1 MNVLFVIIILSID
14 WGGMVMELLTKAS
27 YSGEVSEREKRNLE
41 VAYRA
46 ACESMVL
53 LKNEGVLPLK
63 TKKVALYGPGVS
75 RTIKGGTGSGEVN
88 ERHSVT
94 ILEGMENRG
103 FEVATKQWIKD
114 YEDAYEEG
122 EIAHKKAQRDIV
134 KLIKSKSFMEMMLK
148 GYTPPAGRAI
158 TEMDIEDSETDTA
171 IYVLSRQAG
180 EGGDRK
186 AEKGDLFITDE
197 ERAAIETCVKNYK
210 NFVLVINSGCSID
223 MSFVDE
229 IPGIGAILF
238 ICQLGTEGGNA
249 FADVVSGKVT
259 PSGKLA
265 DTWAKKYAD
274 IPFHDEYS
282 YLNGNVEDEYYKEG
296 IYVGYRYFD
305 SFDVEPCY
313 PFGYGLSYTDF
324 SIFGA
329 GVSIDGTRVNL
340 AAAVTNIGANY
351 SGKEVAQVYL
361 TAPAGKLHKEYQ
373 SLVAFAKTKELAP
386 AESETLQM
394 SFDMKEVASYD
405 EERASY
411 VLEPGEYIVRLGN
424 SSRKTVPVA
433 VITLD
438 KEVIVSTHCHI
449 CPVTEPIVELKSE
462 NRQPE
467 AVNPG
472 VPRLALDA
480 AAFETIHY
488 TYENPAVYSDER
500 VDKFMNTLTL
510 KEMVEIVVG
519 IGMFGGETRF
529 NMPGSVGNTT
539 SKFWDR
545 GLANVTLCDGPA
557 GLRITKRSVVQK
569 DGSVKPVELPISVF
583 EMFPD
588 FVQGLLKADPEKG
601 TVIYQYT
608 TAFPVT
614 AALAQAWN
622 VELLE
627 EVGKAIFVEM
637 KEYGC
642 TFWLAPAVNIHRNPL
657 CGRNFE
663 YVSEDPF
670 LTGEVAA
677 ALTLGIQ
684 QEEGYYVT
692 VKHFACNNMEDNRNR
707 VSSNLTERTLR
718 EIYLRGFERAVRKG
732 KAKAIMTSYNRI
744 NQVYAPNSHDLCTK
758 VLRNE
763 WGFDGVVMT
772 DWFSTNKGLGHNALA
787 MRAGNDLIMPGGGS
801 YKKEILAGVK
811 SGMISEKDVRRCC
824 ANVVRAIMDS
834 ATQKEYIDK
843 K

>member
-1 MNVLFVIIILSID
+1 
-14 WGGMVMELLTKAS
+14 MELLTKAS
-27 YSGEVSEREKRNLE
+27 FNGEVSEREKQNLE

-53 LKNEGVLPLK
+53 LKNENVLPLK
-63 TKKVALYGPGVS
+63 TKKVALYGPGVT

-103 FEVATKQWIKD
+103 FEVTTQQWIKD
-114 YEDAYEEG
+114 YEDAYEAG
-122 EIAHKKAQRDIV
+122 EIAHKKAQRDII
-134 KLIKSKSFMEMMLK
+134 KLLKSKSFMEMMLK

-158 TEMDIEDSETDTA
+158 TEKDIADSDTDTA

-197 ERAAIETCVKNYK
+197 ERTAIETCVKNYK
-210 NFVLVINSGCSID
+210 NFVLVINSGCSLD

-249 FADVVSGKVT
+249 FADTVSGKET

-265 DTWAKKYAD
+265 DTWAKQYAD
-274 IPFHDEYS
+274 IPYHDEYS
-282 YLNGNVEDEYYKEG
+282 YLNGNVEEEYYKEG

-305 SFDVEPCY
+305 SFGVEPCY
-313 PFGYGLSYTDF
+313 PFGYGLSYTEF
-324 SIFGA
+324 SMLGT
-329 GVSIDGTRVNL
+329 GVKVEGTKV
-340 AAAVTNIGANY
+340 AVDAVITNVGANY
-351 SGKEVAQVYL
+351 SGKEVAQLYVS
-361 TAPAGKLHKEYQ
+361 APSGKLDKEYQ
-373 SLVAFAKTKELAP
+373 SLAAFVKTKLLAP
-386 AESETLQM
+386 AESETKTLI
-394 SFDMKEVASYD
+394 FDMAEIASYD
-405 EERASY
+405 EVSASY
-411 VLEPGEYIVRLGN
+411 VLDAGEYVVRLGN
-424 SSRKTVPVA
+424 SSRNTVPVA

-438 KEVIVSTHCHI
+438 EAVVVSKHCNV
-449 CPVTEPIVELKSE
+449 CPVIEKFEELKSE
-462 NRQPE
+462 ARTAEKINLS
-467 AVNPG
+467 
-472 VPRLALDA
+472 VPRVIVKASD
-480 AAFETIHY
+480 FNTITY
-488 TYENPAVYSDER
+488 TYEKPAVYSDAK
-500 VDKFMNTLTL
+500 VDAFMNTLSL
-510 KEMVEIVVG
+510 KDMVEIVVG

-539 SKFWDR
+539 SKFWDK

-557 GLRITKRSVVQK
+557 GLRITKRSVVMK
-569 DGSVKPVELPISVF
+569 DGKVKPVELPISVF
-583 EMFPD
+583 EMFPE
-588 FVQGLLKADPEKG
+588 FVQKMLKADPSDG
-601 TVIYQYT
+601 TLIYQYT

-614 AALAQAWN
+614 AALAQSWN

-670 LTGEVAA
+670 LTGEVAT
-677 ALTLGIQ
+677 ALTKGIQ

-692 VKHFACNNMEDNRNR
+692 VKHFACNNMEDNRNK
-707 VSSNLTERTLR
+707 VSSNLSERALR

-732 KAKAIMTSYNRI
+732 NAKSIMTSYNRI
-744 NQVYAPNSHDLCTK
+744 NSVYAPNSHDLCTK

-787 MRAGNDLIMPGGGS
+787 MKAGNDLIMPGGGS

-811 SGMISEKDVRRCC
+811 SGMIKEEDVKRCC
-824 ANVVRAIMDS
+824 ANVVRAIMNS
-834 ATQKEYIDK
+834 ATQREYIDK
-843 K
+843 Q

>member
-1 MNVLFVIIILSID
+1 
-14 WGGMVMELLTKAS
+14 MELLTKAS
-27 YSGEVSEREKRNLE
+27 YSGEVSEREKQNLE

-53 LKNEGVLPLK
+53 LKNENVLPLK
-63 TKKVALYGPGVS
+63 TKKVALYGPGVT

-94 ILEGMENRG
+94 VLEGMENRG
-103 FEVATKQWIKD
+103 FEVTTQQWLKD
-114 YEDAYEEG
+114 YEADYAAG
-122 EIAHKKAQRDIV
+122 EIAHKKAQRDII

-158 TEMDIEDSETDTA
+158 TEKDIADSDTDTA

-210 NFVLVINSGCSID
+210 NFVLVINSGCSLD

-249 FADVVSGKVT
+249 FADVISGKVT

-265 DTWAKKYAD
+265 DTWAKQYAD
-274 IPFHDEYS
+274 IPYHNEYS
-282 YLNGNVEDEYYKEG
+282 YLNGNVTDEYYKEG

-305 SFDVEPCY
+305 TFEVEPCY
-313 PFGYGLSYTDF
+313 PFGYGLSYTNF
-324 SIFGA
+324 SMFGA
-329 GVSIDGTRVNL
+329 GVKVDGTKVYL
-340 AAAVTNIGANY
+340 DATVTNIGTEY
-351 SGKEVAQVYL
+351 SGKEVAQVYVS
-361 TAPAGKLHKEYQ
+361 APAGKLDKEYQ
-373 SLVAFAKTKELAP
+373 SLAAFAKTKVLAP
-386 AESETLQM
+386 AGNETVTLT
-394 SFDMKEVASYD
+394 FDMRELASYD

-411 VLEPGEYIVRLGN
+411 VLDAGEYIVRLGN
-424 SSRKTVPVA
+424 SSKNTVPVA
-433 VITLD
+433 VLTLD
-438 KEVIVSTHCHI
+438 KEVVVSEHCNI
-449 CPVTEPIVELKSE
+449 CPVVEKFEELKSE
-462 NRQPE
+462 GKASE
-467 AVNPG
+467 EVNAG
-472 VPRLALDA
+472 VPRVAVKAED
-480 AAFETIHY
+480 FETITY
-488 TYENPAVYSDER
+488 TYETPAVYSDEK
-500 VDKFMNTLTL
+500 VDKFMKTLSL
-510 KEMVEIVVG
+510 ADMVEIVVG

-539 SKFWDR
+539 SKFWDK

-557 GLRITKRSVVQK
+557 GLRITKRSVVMK

-588 FVQGLLKADPEKG
+588 FVQNMLKADPSKG

-614 AALAQAWN
+614 AALAQSWN

-677 ALTLGIQ
+677 AITKGIQ

-692 VKHFACNNMEDNRNR
+692 VKHFACNNMEDNRNK
-707 VSSNLTERTLR
+707 VSSNLSERALR

-732 KAKAIMTSYNRI
+732 HAKGIMTSYNRI
-744 NQVYAPNSHDLCTK
+744 NSVYAPNSHDLCTK

-801 YKKEILAGVK
+801 YKKEIIAGVK
-811 SGMISEKDVRRCC
+811 SGMIKEEDVRRCC
-824 ANVVRAIMDS
+824 ANVVRAIMNS
-834 ATQKEYIDK
+834 ATQREYIDK
-843 K
+843 N

>member
-1 MNVLFVIIILSID
+1 
-14 WGGMVMELLTKAS
+14 MELLTKAS

-53 LKNEGVLPLK
+53 LKNEGVLPLQ
-63 TKKVALYGPGVS
+63 TKKVALYGPGVT

-103 FEVATKQWIKD
+103 FEITTRQWLDD
-114 YEDAYEEG
+114 YEDAYEAG
-122 EIAHKKAQRDIV
+122 EIAHKKAQRDII
-134 KLIKSKSFMEMMLK
+134 KLLKSKSFMEMMLK

-158 TEMDIEDSETDTA
+158 TEKDIADSDTDTA

-210 NFVLVINSGCSID
+210 NFVLVINSGCSLD

-249 FADVVSGKVT
+249 FADTITGKVT

-265 DTWAKKYAD
+265 DTWAKQYAD
-274 IPFHDEYS
+274 IPFHNEYS
-282 YLNGNVEDEYYKEG
+282 YLNGNVVDEYYKEG

-305 SFDVEPCY
+305 SFHVEPCY
-313 PFGYGLSYTDF
+313 PFGYGLSYTEF
-324 SIFGA
+324 SMVGSD
-329 GVSIDGTRVNL
+329 VNVEGTKVKVE
-340 AAAVTNIGANY
+340 AVVTNVGGTY
-351 SGKEVAQVYL
+351 SGKEVAQLYVS
-361 TAPAGKLHKEYQ
+361 APAGKLDKEYQ
-373 SLVAFAKTKELAP
+373 SLAAFSKTKTLAP
-386 AESETLQM
+386 AESEVLTLG
-394 SFDMKEVASYD
+394 FDMTEIASYD
-405 EERASY
+405 EETASY
-411 VLEPGEYIVRLGN
+411 VLDAGEYIVRLGN
-424 SSRKTVPVA
+424 SSRNTAPVA

-438 KEVIVSTHCHI
+438 EAVVVSKHCNV
-449 CPVTEPIVELKSE
+449 CPVVEAFEELKSE
-462 NRQPE
+462 ARVPE
-467 AVNPG
+467 KVNLS
-472 VPRLALDA
+472 VPRVEVKA
-480 AAFETIHY
+480 ADFETVAY
-488 TYENPAVYSDER
+488 TYETPEVYSDAK
-500 VDKFMNTLTL
+500 VDAFLNTLTL

-557 GLRITKRSVVQK
+557 GLRITKRSVVMK

-588 FVQGLLKADPEKG
+588 FVQKMLKADPSQG

-614 AALAQAWN
+614 AALAQSWN

-627 EVGKAIFVEM
+627 EVGKAIFIEM

-677 ALTLGIQ
+677 ALTKGIQ
-684 QEEGYYVT
+684 QEDGYYVT
-692 VKHFACNNMEDNRNR
+692 VKHFACNNMEDNRNK
-707 VSSNLTERTLR
+707 VSSNLSERALR

-732 KAKAIMTSYNRI
+732 HAKGIMTSYNRI
-744 NQVYAPNSHDLCTK
+744 NSVYAPNSYDLCTK

-787 MRAGNDLIMPGGGS
+787 MKAGNDLIMPGGGS

-811 SGMISEKDVRRCC
+811 SGMIKEEDVRRCC
-824 ANVVRAIMDS
+824 ANVVRAIMNS

>member
-1 MNVLFVIIILSID
+1 M
-14 WGGMVMELLTKAS
+14 MELLTKAS
-27 YSGEVSEREKRNLE
+27 FNGEVSEREKQNLE
-41 VAYRA
+41 VAYKA
-46 ACESMVL
+46 ACESIVL
-53 LKNEGVLPLK
+53 LKNENVLPLK
-63 TKKVALYGPGVS
+63 TKKVALYGPGVT

-103 FEVATKQWIKD
+103 FEVTTKQWLND
-114 YEDAYEEG
+114 YESAYEAG
-122 EIAHKKAQRDIV
+122 EIAHKKAQRDII
-134 KLIKSKSFMEMMLK
+134 KLLKSKSFMEMMLK

-158 TEMDIEDSETDTA
+158 EKKDIVDSATDTA

-197 ERAAIETCVKNYK
+197 ERTAIETCVKNYK
-210 NFVLVINSGCSID
+210 NFVLVINSGCSLD

-265 DTWAKKYAD
+265 DTWAKKYSD
-274 IPFHDEYS
+274 IPFHDEFS
-282 YLNGNVEDEYYKEG
+282 YLNGNVVDEYYKEG

-305 SFDVEPCY
+305 SFGVEPCY
-313 PFGYGLSYTDF
+313 PFGYGLSYTEF
-324 SIFGA
+324 SMLSS
-329 GVSIDGTRVNL
+329 GVKVDGTKVNVDVI
-340 AAAVTNIGANY
+340 VTNIGANY
-351 SGKEVAQVYL
+351 SGKEVAQVYVS
-361 TAPAGKLHKEYQ
+361 APAGRLDKEYQ
-373 SLVAFAKTKELAP
+373 SLAAFAKTKLLAP
-386 AESETLQM
+386 AESDVLTI
-394 SFDMKEVASYD
+394 SFDMTELASYD
-405 EERASY
+405 EASASY
-411 VLEPGEYIVRLGN
+411 VLDAGEYVVRIGN
-424 SSRKTVPVA
+424 SSRNTVPA
-433 VITLD
+433 VVLILD
-438 KEVIVSTHCHI
+438 EAVVVSKHCNV
-449 CPVTEPIVELKSE
+449 CPVVEKFEELAASSREKE
-462 NRQPE
+462 KIGF
-467 AVNPG
+467 G
-472 VPRLALDA
+472 VPRVAVKA
-480 AAFETIHY
+480 ADFKTVTY
-488 TYENPAVYSDER
+488 TYETPAVYSDEK
-500 VDKFMNTLTL
+500 VDAFLNTLTL
-510 KEMVEIVVG
+510 KDMVEIVVG

-539 SKFWDR
+539 SKFWDK

-557 GLRITKRSVVQK
+557 GLRITKRSVVMK
-569 DGSVKPVELPISVF
+569 NGKVKPVELPISVF

-588 FVQGLLKADPEKG
+588 FVQKMLKADPSQG
-601 TVIYQYT
+601 TLLYQYT

-614 AALAQAWN
+614 AALAQSWN
-622 VELLE
+622 VDLLE
-627 EVGKAIFVEM
+627 EVGKAIFIEM

-663 YVSEDPF
+663 YVSEDPL

-677 ALTLGIQ
+677 ALTKGIQ

-692 VKHFACNNMEDNRNR
+692 VKHFACNNMEDNRNK
-707 VSSNLTERTLR
+707 VSSNVSERALR

-732 KAKAIMTSYNRI
+732 NAKGIMTSYNRI
-744 NQVYAPNSHDLCTK
+744 NSVYAPNSYDLCTK
-758 VLRNE
+758 LLRNE
-763 WGFDGVVMT
+763 WGFEGVVMT

-787 MRAGNDLIMPGGGS
+787 MKAGNDLIMPGGGA

-811 SGMISEKDVRRCC
+811 SGMIKEEDVRRCC
-824 ANVVRAIMDS
+824 ANVVRAIMNS
-834 ATQKEYIDK
+834 AIQKEYIDK